1 MSGVLKRNRKVSEF
15 KFFSVAIAIRTE
27 TNKLMANSKV
37 VPKSYRLLNAVPTVE
52 TARSLVYNIVRS
64 DAFYPSNSFNA
75 AERRRYL
82 TLGIADC
89 NQLVQ
94 DMQCLLDMGVVEG
107 MPSAPDGEPQGPAA
121 RFYRLMML
129 IDEELKLLKG
139 ARKKVRILGQQTLDD
154 RIAAATAELERL
166 EAKKAEDMQLATQD
180 EVSAPSVRLSGHAEQ
195 LELL

>member
-82 TLGIADC
+82 TLAIADC

-107 MPSAPDGEPQGPAA
+107 MPSAPDARPGGKVLPADDAHRRRAEAAQGRAKEGAHPGPADA
-121 RFYRLMML
+121 R
-129 IDEELKLLKG
+129 
-139 ARKKVRILGQQTLDD
+139 
-154 RIAAATAELERL
+154 
-166 EAKKAEDMQLATQD
+166 
-180 EVSAPSVRLSGHAEQ
+180 
-195 LELL
+195 